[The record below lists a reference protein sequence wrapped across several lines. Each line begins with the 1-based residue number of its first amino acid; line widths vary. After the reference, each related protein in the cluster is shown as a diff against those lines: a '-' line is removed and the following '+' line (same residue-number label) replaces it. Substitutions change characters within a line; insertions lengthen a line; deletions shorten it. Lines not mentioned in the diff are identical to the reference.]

1 MVRGHPASP
10 RAARSGNPNPP
21 VIVAD
26 DAGSVA
32 KLIELGETLI
42 EQGRAGEA
50 GRPFRAAIAREP
62 DNARALIGLARVV
75 RIAGDREKSARLL
88 NRAAIANRGHTG
100 TRLAVAAAFRD
111 QGEFEP
117 ARRHLDKAIAQNP
130 KHTGA
135 WMQVGRLERMRGDR
149 AAALAAFGKAIEIAP
164 QLVQALV
171 ERAIEERALGR
182 PFESE
187 QTLALALSIDPAH
200 ANALAQAAEHASMTK
215 DEGKALALYER
226 AIAASPDSLKAY
238 LGASRAAAKIG
249 RDTEAFRSLDR
260 AEQLAVPD
268 NTIVARR
275 VYLLRLAGEWPKARA
290 ILEASIEACRRD
302 FLLWHQLAALQ
313 LVMGDLAA
321 LEETLREPPARTPLD
336 IARVHELRGNLAEA
350 KWDFAR
356 AATEYRLAVE
366 QNPSDATF
374 ALELARAH
382 LLTFDVEAARRD
394 LTRAIRL
401 SASRRVLGGESL
413 NLSQNYLGQILN
425 EFALDPDTVQ
435 QLRDADALPSD
446 RRLGVLKDL
455 AQSAP
460 DNIAVAI
467 ALLIALRQTSAFARA
482 PQNAQTSPTGRIPQR
497 IVQYWDAARPPAA
510 VAGVMKSWTHAHQD
524 WSYLRFSDKAAR
536 EFLRSKLPGATLQA
550 YLRASHP
557 AQKADLFRL
566 AYLFCEG
573 GFYADA
579 DDRCLAPLDTIVPP
593 DSELVVY
600 RESYGT
606 IGNNFIGA
614 CAGHPVIKQ
623 ALDVAVESI
632 NRGDRDVPWLS
643 TGPGLLSRTLA
654 HFLSEPRG
662 LTGDR
667 TGGLPERLQR
677 VVVLDGSVF
686 ARAVAVHCQLSYKNS
701 DKHWINSSF
710 ASKKTVP
717 AGATAGAKTY
727 A

>member
-1 MVRGHPASP
+1 MP
-10 RAARSGNPNPP
+10 
-21 VIVAD
+21 
-26 DAGSVA
+26 
-32 KLIELGETLI
+32 
-42 EQGRAGEA
+42 
-50 GRPFRAAIAREP
+50 
-62 DNARALIGLARVV
+62 
-75 RIAGDREKSARLL
+75 
-88 NRAAIANRGHTG
+88 
-100 TRLAVAAAFRD
+100 
-111 QGEFEP
+111 
-117 ARRHLDKAIAQNP
+117 
-130 KHTGA
+130 
-135 WMQVGRLERMRGDR
+135 
-149 AAALAAFGKAIEIAP
+149 
-164 QLVQALV
+164 
-171 ERAIEERALGR
+171 
-182 PFESE
+182 
-187 QTLALALSIDPAH
+187 LSKKPC
-200 ANALAQAAEHASMTK
+200 K
-215 DEGKALALYER
+215 
-226 AIAASPDSLKAY
+226 
-238 LGASRAAAKIG
+238 
-249 RDTEAFRSLDR
+249 
-260 AEQLAVPD
+260 
-268 NTIVARR
+268 
-275 VYLLRLAGEWPKARA
+275 
-290 ILEASIEACRRD
+290 
-302 FLLWHQLAALQ
+302 
-313 LVMGDLAA
+313 
-321 LEETLREPPARTPLD
+321 PPARTPLD

-623 ALDVAVESI
+623 ALEVAVESI

>member
-1 MVRGHPASP
+1 M
-10 RAARSGNPNPP
+10 
-21 VIVAD
+21 
-26 DAGSVA
+26 
-32 KLIELGETLI
+32 
-42 EQGRAGEA
+42 
-50 GRPFRAAIAREP
+50 
-62 DNARALIGLARVV
+62 
-75 RIAGDREKSARLL
+75 
-88 NRAAIANRGHTG
+88 
-100 TRLAVAAAFRD
+100 
-111 QGEFEP
+111 
-117 ARRHLDKAIAQNP
+117 
-130 KHTGA
+130 
-135 WMQVGRLERMRGDR
+135 
-149 AAALAAFGKAIEIAP
+149 
-164 QLVQALV
+164 
-171 ERAIEERALGR
+171 
-182 PFESE
+182 
-187 QTLALALSIDPAH
+187 
-200 ANALAQAAEHASMTK
+200 
-215 DEGKALALYER
+215 
-226 AIAASPDSLKAY
+226 
-238 LGASRAAAKIG
+238 
-249 RDTEAFRSLDR
+249 
-260 AEQLAVPD
+260 
-268 NTIVARR
+268 
-275 VYLLRLAGEWPKARA
+275 
-290 ILEASIEACRRD
+290 
-302 FLLWHQLAALQ
+302 
-313 LVMGDLAA
+313 
-321 LEETLREPPARTPLD
+321 
-336 IARVHELRGNLAEA
+336 
-350 KWDFAR
+350 
-356 AATEYRLAVE
+356 
-366 QNPSDATF
+366 
-374 ALELARAH
+374 
-382 LLTFDVEAARRD
+382 
-394 LTRAIRL
+394 
-401 SASRRVLGGESL
+401 
-413 NLSQNYLGQILN
+413 
-425 EFALDPDTVQ
+425 Q

-482 PQNAQTSPTGRIPQR
+482 PQNAQTSPHRNPQR

-510 VAGVMKSWTHAHQD
+510 RAGVMKSWTHAHQD

-623 ALDVAVESI
+623 ALDVAVKSI

-662 LTGDR
+662 LTGG
-667 TGGLPERLQR
+667 TGPAACPNGCSASSSSTEACSR
-677 VVVLDGSVF
+677 
-686 ARAVAVHCQLSYKNS
+686 ARSPYIVSSATRIS